1 MSTCAKCTSQDMV
14 RIEMTLHGGPVTFCH
29 CRHCE
34 HRMWLNAEG
43 GSSLRLPDVLAK
55 VAS

>member
-14 RIEMTLHGGPVTFCH
+14 RIAMTLNGGEVTFCH

-34 HRMWLNAEG
+34 HRQWVSADNG
-43 GSSLRLPDVLAK
+43 NSLRLPDVLAK